1 MCLTKVRICLL
12 WQNLRA
18 KSKSYIAP
26 PTKATKSSPSL
37 WFLRF
42 KEKAAPRSLFHKFQK
57 ARGQPVVPIKL
68 DFNGLSISESG
79 A

>member
-12 WQNLRA
+12 WQHLRA
-18 KSKSYIAP
+18 KSKSYIAS
-26 PTKATKSSPSL
+26 PTKATKNSSSL

-42 KEKAAPRSLFHKFQK
+42 KEKAAPRSLLHKFQK
-57 ARGQPVVPIKL
+57 AHGQPMVPIKL